1 MLSFLVLI
9 LVISSLVWIEFKS
22 ANNFSLLF
30 GDKLVALIV
39 SRVWSWTVFNSIAS
53 FLICSTCSLVGVG
66 LVLSNLLCKVVR
78 EPSGRLLI
86 AFWASVCAWAYS
98 ASSTSCLWA
107 CCILVRTSATFSL
120 VVALFK

>member
-1 MLSFLVLI
+1 M
-9 LVISSLVWIEFKS
+9 
-22 ANNFSLLF
+22 
-30 GDKLVALIV
+30 
-39 SRVWSWTVFNSIAS
+39 
-53 FLICSTCSLVGVG
+53 
-66 LVLSNLLCKVVR
+66 VLSNLLCKVLR

-98 ASSTSCLWA
+98 ASIHLVFGA